1 MYALVN
7 KFGLYLMAL
16 SANRNDYGFTKE
28 KSLAL
33 TFYNKDEAEK
43 KCNVLK
49 RFQCSILE
57 L

>member
-7 KFGLYLMAL
+7 KFGLYLMSL

-43 KCNVLK
+43 KCNALK
-49 RFQCSILE
+49 RFQCSIQE
-57 L
+57 V